1 MPPEARLPVF
11 VGRCE
16 LGVVE
21 RGRHFADL
29 LCENRLLFHVDLET
43 VPVECAA
50 PGIETSRRMFKQ

>member
-21 RGRHFADL
+21 RGRHFSDL
-29 LCENRLLFHVDLET
+29 FRGHRLDFHVY
-43 VPVECAA
+43 VEAVDVEYVA
-50 PGIETSRRMFKQ
+50 LVSEGPRRVFQQ